1 MSEVVKIVQHPR
13 RQNHV
18 QIHFKGNVV
27 ADGVKCSSGRIE
39 VRPKEK
45 FFSPYHRTFKVLDM
59 RQIEELVRL
68 SDEWCNR

>member
-1 MSEVVKIVQHPR
+1 MSEAVKIVQHPR

-27 ADGVKCSSGRIE
+27 ANGLKCPSGRIE